1 MVSAWW
7 LLLAG
12 AIGVSAGMFLFA
24 LMSIATQPSQEAG
37 EVSSGEHLLT

>member
-12 AIGVSAGMFLFA
+12 GIGVSAGMFLFA
-24 LMSIATQPSQEAG
+24 VMSMAAKVEESAEPPVNQ
-37 EVSSGEHLLT
+37 LLT